1 MFIKPDNWN
10 ELTPLERRKLRLDH
24 WQNKEVEFVSPEAE
38 ASYKERIDRIRKT
51 YDIEPADRIVA
62 DGSMGMF
69 EYAVRRR
76 GLTGKDIMYH
86 PEKLHDPAMEFNLEF
101 QLDTAVVPFGYPGPA
116 WDTLGVST
124 YRWGGRELPDDQTI
138 QMVEGEYMTADEYP
152 EFLADPTAFFLH
164 KYLPRMFSEL
174 GGLAMLP
181 NFPQIVESLDIMT
194 IAMPF
199 AMPPVVDALNKLME
213 AGQQVMEFLQ
223 VSGKTGAA
231 LAANG
236 LPSMPGGAFCK
247 APFDFMG
254 DTLRGTRGI
263 MLDMYRRPDDVLAA
277 CEAYVP
283 ILTRSIIQQCD
294 MLGFPGVMMP
304 LHKGADGFMSQEQFE
319 TFYWPT
325 FKEIMLA
332 FYEEGLT
339 NALFVEGS
347 YDSRLET
354 IAEMPEKS
362 CYWFFDQT
370 DMRRVKEVLGGKHIV
385 GGNVPAALMSTG
397 STEALRA
404 YCDNLVELFTDTP
417 GYVMT
422 FGCGFEWT
430 TDEKVIAFRDSVKKQ
445 PEAV

>member
-1 MFIKPDNWN
+1 MFVRPENWS

-24 WQNKEVEFVSPEAE
+24 WQNKDVEFVSGEAE
-38 ASYKERIDRIRKT
+38 TAYKERIDRIRKT

-62 DGSMGMF
+62 DLSMGVF
-69 EYAVRRR
+69 EYSLRRK

-86 PEKLHDPAMEFNLEF
+86 PEKMHEPALEFNLEF
-101 QLDTAVVPFGYPGPA
+101 QLDTAVVPFGYPGHA

-124 YRWGGRELPDDQTI
+124 YRWGGRHLSDEQTI

-152 EFLADPTAFFLH
+152 EFIADPSGFFLR

-174 GGLAMLP
+174 EGLSMLP
-181 NFPQIVESLDIMT
+181 NFPQIVESLDVMN

-199 AMPPVVDALNKLME
+199 ALPPVQAALNKLME
-213 AGQQVMEFLQ
+213 AGQQVMEFLE
-223 VSGKTGAA
+223 VSGKTGAEIA
-231 LAANG
+231 TNG
-236 LPSMPGGAFCK
+236 FPGMPPGVFCK
-247 APFDFMG
+247 APFDFLG
-254 DTLRGTRGI
+254 DTLRGTKGI
-263 MLDMYRRPDDVLAA
+263 LTDLYRRPDDVIAA

-283 ILTRSIIQQCD
+283 VLVGPVIQQAD
-294 MLGFPGVMMP
+294 MMGSPGVMMP
-304 LHKGADGFMSQEQFE
+304 LHKGADSFMSQEQFE

-325 FKEIMLA
+325 FKTIMMA

-347 YDSRLET
+347 YNNRLET

-370 DMRRVKEVLGGKHIV
+370 DMRKVRDILGGKAIV
-385 GGNVPAALMSTG
+385 GGNVPASLMSIG
-397 STEALRA
+397 SADEVRA
-404 YCDNLVELFTDTP
+404 YCEELIEIFEDTP

-422 FGCGFEWT
+422 PGCNFEWT
-430 TDEKVIAFRDSVKKQ
+430 TDENVIAYRDSVRQ
-445 PEAV
+445 